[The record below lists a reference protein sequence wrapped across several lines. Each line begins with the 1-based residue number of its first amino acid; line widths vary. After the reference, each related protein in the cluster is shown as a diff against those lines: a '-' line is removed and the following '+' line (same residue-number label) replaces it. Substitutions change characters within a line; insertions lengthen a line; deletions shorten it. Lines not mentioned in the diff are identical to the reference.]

1 MQIAW
6 TATGATSVD
15 VELSRDGGQ
24 SFAPIPECSALPGS
38 ASGCEWVPQGPATR
52 EARIRVVAR
61 NAGGAPC
68 PPSRGTS
75 PSRAAEPRLA
85 IVWPLWGAHVG
96 HPQPIW
102 WVHNLGAGSSV
113 RIELSRDD
121 GATWEVIAP
130 SVQNL
135 TDVVGRFEWV
145 ATGPAT
151 KDARLRVTSLST
163 GVSDTGRRL
172 LMRRL
177 GRPGGKPA
185 AAIMPFCQPPVRTHV
200 WRKRHPE

>member
-1 MQIAW
+1 M
-6 TATGATSVD
+6 D

-52 EARIRVVAR
+52 QARIRVVAR
-61 NAGGAPC
+61 NAGGAV
-68 PPSRGTS
+68 SAESGDFTIARGQ
-75 PSRAAEPRLA
+75 PRLA

-145 ATGPAT
+145 ATGPPT

-163 GVSDTGRRL
+163 GVSDVSRQL
-172 LMRRL
+172 VILD
-177 GRPGGKPA
+177 
-185 AAIMPFCQPPVRTHV
+185 
-200 WRKRHPE
+200 WRDW